1 MARGWNFPSN
11 NYGESAG
18 FGEAGIETFK
28 GSLFSSLARE
38 ICQNSLDAR
47 LDNSKPVKIEI
58 ILSEVSKNKIPGINE
73 LKKALNSC
81 REYSEKANAI
91 KFFENAVD
99 ICNSDTVRVLRI
111 SDYNTTGLTGSSAVK
126 SSPWLDLV
134 KSSGVSNKG
143 GDQGGSFGIG
153 KKAPFACSDLRTVFY
168 NTLDKYGEKAYQ
180 GVARLISF
188 PTLNLSN
195 GESELTQGNGYY
207 GELQHNSAI
216 KELIHIDEYVRTE
229 VGTDVFILGFIN
241 HSEWETEVIKSV
253 IDGYLISILHNQLEV
268 VVNNTVINSETLKD
282 LIDEYQKDIP
292 LAHNYYQVLTS
303 EKTVCIVEDFQGLGE
318 LELRILIEKDFKR
331 KVLMA
336 RNSGM
341 KILDKQN
348 ISSAIQFAGVCI
360 LKDKDLNEYFREMEN
375 PQHND
380 WEPDRYSDDEIL
392 KKEAKKRKQALFKF
406 VKDKVLEVGR
416 TTVSDEMDAV
426 GAGEFV
432 PDIDVTSGE
441 DVNKIESISNEI
453 KDYTPIKKIENLK
466 IERGS
471 QVVEDNDVESDELT
485 LGGIQEDGDLP
496 TPEYNH
502 NNGSQGENAGENVD
516 GHGNYTDDG
525 NIKMPKTIA
534 VKPLKLRVF
543 LCNAEEKM
551 YKLSF
556 TPDRSAKN
564 AYVEIS
570 IAGEQSNLNVE
581 ILEAKLPNNCPIV
594 HNKNRILIGD
604 IEANKPF
611 SVMYSI
617 KYNELCSMGVVVY
630 GYKI

>member
-1 MARGWNFPSN
+1 MSIGWNFPSN

-58 ILSEVSKNKIPGINE
+58 MLSDVCKDKIHGINE
-73 LKKALNSC
+73 LKTALNSC

-91 KFFENAVD
+91 KFFENAIE
-99 ICNSDTVRVLRI
+99 ICDSDTVRVLRI
-111 SDYNTTGLTGSSAVK
+111 SDYNTTGLTGSSAAK

-168 NTLDKYGEKAYQ
+168 NTLDKNGEKAYQ

-188 PTLNLSN
+188 PKVNLLN

-207 GELQHNSAI
+207 GELPHNLAI
-216 KELIHIDEYVRTE
+216 KELIQIDEYIRTE

-241 HSEWETEVIKSV
+241 HSEWETEVVKSI
-253 IDGYLISILHNQLEV
+253 IDGYLISILDNQLEV
-268 VVNNTVINSETLKD
+268 VVNDTIINNETLENLVEK
-282 LIDEYQKDIP
+282 YKKDIP

-303 EKTVCIVEDFQGLGE
+303 EKTVRIVEDFQGLGE
-318 LELRILIEKDFKR
+318 LDLRILIEKDFKR

-341 KILDKQN
+341 KILDKNN
-348 ISSAIQFAGVCI
+348 ISSSIQFAGVCI
-360 LKDKDLNEYFREMEN
+360 LKDKKLNEYFREMEN

-380 WEPDRYSDDEIL
+380 WEPDRYSDDEKL
-392 KKEAKKRKQALFKF
+392 KKEATKIKKALFKF
-406 VKDKVLEVGR
+406 VKDKVLEIGR
-416 TTVSDEMDAV
+416 ATVTDEMDAV

-432 PDIDVTSGE
+432 PDLDTTSG
-441 DVNKIESISNEI
+441 DDGNKAESINNEI

-485 LGGIQEDGDLP
+485 NGGIQEDGELP
-496 TPEYNH
+496 TPEYKH
-502 NNGSQGENAGENVD
+502 NNGSKGDNSCGNADGQGTYTEN
-516 GHGNYTDDG
+516 G
-525 NIKMPKTIA
+525 NIKIPKTIA

-564 AYVEIS
+564 AYIEIS
-570 IAGEQSNLNVE
+570 IAGEQRNLDVE
-581 ILEAKLPNNCPIV
+581 ITEARLPNNCPII
-594 HNKNRILIGD
+594 HRKNRILVGD

-617 KYNELCSMGVVVY
+617 KYNELCSMGVIVY